1 MKKIARRTTRYRYH
15 RHRTE
20 GTEKISL
27 RAGPQ
32 HSWALKD
39 NTKGLILSMSD
50 ENGCTVI
57 ELSSASRLGDCDE
70 DSLDR
75 SSAFSAMEDGAEGL
89 VLSVVL

>member
-1 MKKIARRTTRYRYH
+1 
-15 RHRTE
+15 
-20 GTEKISL
+20 
-27 RAGPQ
+27 
-32 HSWALKD
+32 
-39 NTKGLILSMSD
+39 MSD